1 MKKHVAVL
9 KGGWSAERAVSLISG
24 SSVAEALRARGYR
37 VTEID
42 VDRQVAARLSDVK
55 PDVAF
60 NALHGR
66 IGEDGA
72 IQGLLEV
79 LGVPYTHSGV
89 LASALAMDKPS
100 AKKIFE
106 RAGIRCT
113 VGRVMSRAEFR
124 NGQAPLPPFVVKPLN
139 EGSSVGVRV
148 VLEGDNTRPLDDTWD
163 FGDRVLVEDYVPGR
177 EVTVA
182 VLGDRALGVTEIRS
196 AHRFF
201 DYDAKY
207 EKGEAV
213 HLLPAP
219 LPRNTYDEALN
230 TALSAHV
237 SLGCRGLSRADF
249 RYDDTQGDGALYL
262 MEVNTQPGLT
272 PVSLAPEIAAHAGI
286 DFGDLVEW
294 LVDDAGCGR

>member
-148 VLEGDNTRPLDDTWD
+148 VLEGDNTRPLDDTLD

-249 RYDDTQGDGALYL
+249 RITIPRATAPSILWRSIP
-262 MEVNTQPGLT
+262 N
-272 PVSLAPEIAAHAGI
+272 PV
-286 DFGDLVEW
+286 
-294 LVDDAGCGR
+294 